1 MKVTITT
8 NDNHTY
14 VVDGVIVDGVR
25 QYCND
30 LTSHDLS
37 DVVKNND
44 SFFTYRAEGASELIV
59 PGSVIRQVTVKHDP
73 PSSRND
79 WDR

>member
-8 NDNHTY
+8 NDNHSY
-14 VVDGVIVDGVR
+14 VIDGVIVDDKR
-25 QYCND
+25 RYCRD

-37 DVVKNND
+37 EAVKNND
-44 SFFTYRAEGASELIV
+44 SFFTYRGEGSTELIV
-59 PGSVIRQVTVKHDP
+59 PGSVVRQVTVRHAP
-73 PSSRND
+73 PVND